1 MDKENKVEP
10 ITLPKDTLLSCT
22 ASRYPEKPR
31 QRNVSI
37 EIDMIDIAQASMGE
51 KRRPLSSVCM
61 VNGHVFQ

>member
-22 ASRYPEKPR
+22 ASQDPEKPR

-37 EIDMIDIAQASMGE
+37 EIDIAQASMGE